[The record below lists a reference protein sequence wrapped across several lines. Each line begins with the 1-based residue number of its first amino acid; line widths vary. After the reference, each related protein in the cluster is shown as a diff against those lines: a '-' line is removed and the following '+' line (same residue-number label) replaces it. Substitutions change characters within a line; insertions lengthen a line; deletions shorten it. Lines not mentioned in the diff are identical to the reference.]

1 MTLRSKLI
9 RLAHANPELRAE
21 ILPLLKTSGRTLT
34 SSLKVGPER
43 VDTSAT
49 SGLRRMKK
57 FPARN
62 RGDLDSAVKSAA
74 YYAQKLGEKMF
85 VYAGTS
91 YGSYAWRVSSKKSE
105 YLNFINNSGEK
116 MLSVTPDLE
125 VSWMDIIRSR
135 FDMGDSDS
143 PIKGAAAKGI
153 PVSSQAIRKSYYTA
167 SDGVGALVDA
177 VKGEAATKQDAK
189 LLKAVA
195 KADKALG
202 EVYHALRPYAWD

>member
-21 ILPLLKTSGRTLT
+21 ILPLL
-34 SSLKVGPER
+34 
-43 VDTSAT
+43 
-49 SGLRRMKK
+49 
-57 FPARN
+57 
-62 RGDLDSAVKSAA
+62 
-74 YYAQKLGEKMF
+74 
-85 VYAGTS
+85 
-91 YGSYAWRVSSKKSE
+91 
-105 YLNFINNSGEK
+105 
-116 MLSVTPDLE
+116 
-125 VSWMDIIRSR
+125 
-135 FDMGDSDS
+135 
-143 PIKGAAAKGI
+143 KGAAAKGI

-195 KADKALG
+195 EADKALG